1 MKRVDKGSIL
11 IVEDEP
17 RIAHWVQ
24 SFFTRAGYR
33 ASTETDGLRGLERI
47 LEEQPDLVIL
57 DRMLPSLDGLEV
69 LRRVRRKSEV
79 PVLLLTAL
87 DAEEARIE
95 GLREGADDYC
105 CKPFNPE
112 ELVSRAEAVLRRVQG
127 TCREVLESGS
137 VVLDLERRS
146 CSVRDQEVALTRL
159 QFDLLAAL
167 MKRPERVFTRA
178 DLLDAAFDPDFE
190 GYDRAV
196 DVQIRRLRERIEA
209 NPSHPL
215 LVQTVHGVGYRFHD
229 PEETNG
235 NPQ

>member
-1 MKRVDKGSIL
+1 M
-11 IVEDEP
+11 
-17 RIAHWVQ
+17 A
-24 SFFTRAGYR
+24 
-33 ASTETDGLRGLERI
+33 
-47 LEEQPDLVIL
+47 
-57 DRMLPSLDGLEV
+57 
-69 LRRVRRKSEV
+69 
-79 PVLLLTAL
+79 
-87 DAEEARIE
+87 
-95 GLREGADDYC
+95 
-105 CKPFNPE
+105 
-112 ELVSRAEAVLRRVQG
+112 RAEAVLRRVQG